1 MVSGENNP
9 KDFFSA
15 GVNQYKSEHYLSDYR
30 SYMSVR
36 QTRYLKEI
44 DHLDIKSKVGRCAL
58 DAGCGPGFLTHEIFQ
73 KGFNMSAFDISEK
86 MIDAARELFSSD
98 SEGNEIIFKIGNIE
112 KIPFQDDQFE
122 LCVSAGVIEY
132 LNTDDIALSELNRVL
147 KQGGY
152 LIISVT
158 NKYSPVGILD
168 GLLDF
173 IKSNRFLLT
182 ISNFILKL
190 LGNNPVLPRTFKI
203 RKHSPQTFI
212 KNLERSGFE
221 IQSKKYFYMLPWPHP
236 IDRLFPRATHFLGSK
251 IEFLS
256 NSPLSFLSEGFL
268 VVARKGSQK
277 HDINA

>member
-1 MVSGENNP
+1 MISSENNP

-15 GVNQYKSEHYLSDYR
+15 GVNQYRSEHYLSGYR

-44 DHLDIKSKVGRCAL
+44 DQLDIKAKDGRCAL

-73 KGFNMSAFDISEK
+73 RGFTMFAFDISEK
-86 MIDAARELFSSD
+86 MIDAARTLFNQD
-98 SEGNEIIFKIGNIE
+98 SEGSEAIIKIGDIE

-122 LCVSAGVIEY
+122 LCVTAGVIEY
-132 LNTDDIALSELNRVL
+132 LNTDDIALLELNRVL
-147 KQGGY
+147 KQDGY

-158 NKYSPVGILD
+158 NKFSPVGIFD

-173 IKSNRFLLT
+173 IKTKRFLLT

-212 KNLERSGFE
+212 ENLERAGFE
-221 IQSKKYFYMLPWPHP
+221 IQSKGYFYMLPWPHP
-236 IDRLFPRATHFLGSK
+236 IDRLFPKATHFLGSK

-256 NSPLSFLSEGFL
+256 NSPLGFLSEGFL
-268 VVARKGSQK
+268 VVAKK
-277 HDINA
+277 

>member
-1 MVSGENNP
+1 MISSENNP

-15 GVNQYKSEHYLSDYR
+15 GVNQYMSEHYLSGHR

-44 DHLDIKSKVGRCAL
+44 DHLDIKAKDGRSAL

-73 KGFNMSAFDISEK
+73 RGFTMSAFDISEK
-86 MIDAARELFSSD
+86 MVDAARTLFNQD
-98 SEGNEIIFKIGNIE
+98 SEGSEAILKIGDIE

-122 LCVSAGVIEY
+122 LCVTAGVIEY
-132 LNTDDIALSELNRVL
+132 LNTDDIALLELNRVL
-147 KQGGY
+147 KQDGY

-158 NKYSPVGILD
+158 NKFSPVGIFD

-173 IKSNRFLLT
+173 IKTKRFLLT

-212 KNLERSGFE
+212 ENLERAGFE
-221 IQSKKYFYMLPWPHP
+221 IQSKRYFYMLPWPHP
-236 IDRLFPRATHFLGSK
+236 IDRLFPKVTHFLGSK

-256 NSPLSFLSEGFL
+256 NSPLGLLSEGFL
-268 VVARKGSQK
+268 VVAKK
-277 HDINA
+277 